1 MLSTAIG
8 VQFNVNDL
16 EANYEVVGTSDNYS
30 FQYNLGKG
38 SDIASFEGEA
48 IQKIISLE
56 GNYGE
61 FDIRVF
67 AASDIGV
74 RSEFIES
81 GISISPP
88 RFENTFTFA
97 NLRIENLPENAN
109 IGSVNLYEPQYPGD
123 KLEVESEYVN
133 RNVKISWSL
142 IPPVG
147 HAKEG
152 QTVTTELLNDSFFER
167 FSITLENGSG
177 AQVIDNQVLANSVGM
192 QDTLLT
198 ADVTGLLNEYRDFSL
213 TLNEASFQDID
224 FDRTLGVKIVS
235 HDSFGRTATG
245 VLTGIN
251 YSPQVEGL
259 SYALRGSDMSF
270 SWFSNDTDFSGVSIQ
285 SLAIPSDKSLIYPQD
300 LQSSYEYY
308 QELNSAES
316 WNFGRSEYRSGDM
329 ATYSDSVYRAKT
341 DINKSLIDDL
351 GRQNTNPSN
360 TDLWE
365 NVGEKFDYQFNQQD
379 VFEESYSTYQVWG
392 YSYYYTFQAIDGYG
406 SSDVYNLTD
415 FGLALNRNLKAFT
428 SEVKIGALRYRE
440 QEDDLIFNWDVVDQD
455 GTLVDLDK
463 YRFAL
468 TNSDVPSVLGLSG
481 SLFDSETKEFLTG
494 ITEGNT
500 SKISTVDE
508 FGNRKVLYD
517 LPNTEVFNT
526 YEFTREINNQIYG
539 TGGFLTNYEI
549 FNASTIYVVADN
561 VADSNKNIFTAL
573 LDTDYQN
580 NEPYIRPFYTP
591 WQSSE
596 TYAQDD
602 IIEYAGDLYK
612 LKQEFGPDSDNVLG
626 IFDTGVN
633 YNSGD
638 LVIYPDA
645 NISPYFTN
653 QEYLAGDVVLFDQTF
668 YLALQN
674 QAAEDNYFPNQ
685 YKRYWQNISVFDNL
699 NAVIYKA
706 KSGIN
711 SSIQNPYVSAD
722 SWQPQRPNNSEYFSK
737 HVSGFNLSCDPWSNS
752 LSYNPGALVL
762 YANDIWSGI
771 KNNGPIYDDI
781 QQPSSSSTY
790 WTNVDANGQDIVS
803 DYNLG
808 DLVYYSGAVYKCLSD
823 TPNAAPM
830 PAVLNFG
837 DSIASDYLA
846 CDWIP
851 FWEKNTS
858 YDGFVYGHIGIP
870 ESGKR
875 SVGLEVGI
883 IDNKGEVLNSQKIIG
898 INQEPSILSNGF
910 QVDSLSETT
919 KVKFNF
925 NYAFSSQEKTT
936 KVNLYRSSE
945 PNFEITG
952 SDGLPYD
959 TIGGDSTLVKVTLGA
974 ADATFGENITQIVDS
989 PPIPKID
996 GIDKITGYYY
1006 KILPFD
1012 DFGSGDL
1019 YGVNDNAG
1027 NLERCLVY
1035 PRNYSNKNP
1044 NGVGA
1049 VFRTSADDIP
1059 GPVKNLDIETA
1070 FENFFI
1076 SWNHPSG
1083 EIVTNSPS
1091 DNSIEYTF
1099 NDNIPNDLSHYEV
1112 WMSTDSKLELGSLG
1126 SDVFLKSERDPFED
1140 VDFSNNKGYR
1150 RIEGNIPSVIS
1161 DSEPIPIELQDPAS
1175 GITNAKRIFN
1185 VPANGPEIET
1195 SYLGK
1200 TNETKYFWVRPV
1212 DFAGNKGPFTG
1223 AADLGG
1229 GQEILGF
1236 EATLGQASA
1245 TDIDD
1250 FELNMTEIFGNTI
1263 ALAPQP
1269 DPFDGDGSYVSWP
1282 QHVLYYQGTGYLING
1297 SGVGPNYDTQRASYI
1312 WWDNDNQAE
1321 SADPDQEYV
1330 NVGLRNIYYKN
1341 VNYKVSNSHPAGSR
1355 EQDSANQDY
1364 IDPDPN
1370 FGEGDFIVA
1379 RLAGFPSNAAATPV
1393 YHAFANALI
1402 GTANIAEAAIVD
1414 AKINT
1419 LTADKITAG
1428 EIKGHEIK
1436 VGFGVTNEQTDT
1448 AKIGSISS
1456 VDFNDLVF
1464 DETFPQ
1470 ILNPNISGFSLK
1482 ADGTFAFQAG
1492 SSSLSYENDVLMLR
1506 GRMKQTNNK
1515 DYDFIELDCT
1525 PNYFNYVENEDGYF
1539 ISDDNVDSY
1548 IDITFRNT
1556 SIDDVSNIQLRATAV
1571 NDGGEAQLFDF
1582 NDINLLDGTAG
1593 KFGFEYVADSFEV
1606 DSESSTVTAR
1616 VKITADGFDSG
1627 LSTINNADSI
1637 AIYIKGKNSTHQK
1650 KTTISRIIDGKAAES
1665 IRLSATSQTFK
1676 VDKYGS
1682 IIGENEI
1689 TITAD
1694 VQNTSKG
1701 IQWTSNVDGIKIY
1714 DINGNEISET
1724 INGSPNYTQNKTV
1737 KIKFNDFPE
1746 SQLTVK
1752 ISAATEAGT
1761 VSPSVSDEMT
1771 FIVVEDGSNEVSA
1784 ILSNE
1789 NHTFTE
1795 TYNSSTGTY
1804 SLDSTNSGTDIEVFD
1819 GAQLLTPKSETDYGS
1834 LEDKAGYYYVAASS
1848 SAGISLDSTPTID
1861 ATDKKITYGAVTI
1874 SDDTLYSASATF
1886 TIQGTKKNGEA
1897 FGPIIKT
1904 QTFSVSRAGR
1914 DSSSIRL
1921 SATSQAFKVNKY
1933 GSIIGDNTITITA
1946 NLQNT
1951 IDSPKIKWKS
1961 SESGIK
1967 IYDPSGSNEISQTTY
1982 VDDDTVIIKHSE
1994 FSSSTT
2000 VKITATVENKGDVSA
2015 GSDEMTF
2022 IVLEDGSNVV
2032 SAVLS
2037 NETHTLSQYKDSN
2050 GNIKINPSLSG
2061 TSISVY
2067 DGVFLLD
2074 AYTSSDYSNLANK
2087 NGAYYVTATPAN
2099 NALISVYTTPTI
2111 STDKH
2116 NIDYGN
2122 ITILDHTFL
2131 RTYIQFD
2138 IIGKKTNGED
2148 FAVTKIQT
2156 FSVSVR
2162 GTDGD
2167 PGPGG
2172 SVPTF
2177 RGHWSKTYE
2186 DQQGTL
2192 YYNTYRAEQ
2201 STEQKPGRADIV
2213 YYPTDTFDYWICVE
2227 THLLNSSS
2235 DFITDKNAGKWV
2247 EFGNEFENVA
2257 TNILLT
2263 NDAYVKHRLVIGSR
2277 EGEMGSIISNGGSS
2291 GGTFE
2296 GGFDPD
2302 GTLKANENYD
2312 TAGFRLEKVDDN
2324 VALFDVGGPITDTDG
2339 SKINNLYSYLRYS
2352 SKLQKIEMR
2361 GANINNTSYED
2372 LGIGTTASTALAA
2385 EASDQ
2390 KATFIGGGY
2399 DNSIDEENIANNLAS
2414 TIVGGAKNFIKGRYS
2429 FVGNGVLNWCQDNFS
2444 AIVAGYNNTV
2454 GSSEYSDT
2462 NEGANF
2468 IGAGQNN
2475 KIRGGNNQSILGG
2488 SNNEIIN

>member
-48 IQKIISLE
+48 IQKVISLE

-61 FDIRVF
+61 FDVRVF

-88 RFENTFTFA
+88 KFENTFTFA

-308 QELNSAES
+308 QELNNAES

-341 DINKSLIDDL
+341 NINKSLIDST

-379 VFEESYSTYQVWG
+379 VFEQSYSTYQVWG

-549 FNASTIYVVADN
+549 FNASTIYVIGDN

-626 IFDTGVN
+626 VFDTGVN

-711 SSIQNPYVSAD
+711 SSIQNPYVNAD

-737 HVSGFNLSCDPWSNS
+737 HISGFNLNCDPWNNS

-771 KNNGPIYDDI
+771 KNNGPIYEDI

-808 DLVYYSGAVYKCLSD
+808 DLVYYSGAVYKCLSN

-959 TIGGDSTLVKVTLGA
+959 TIGGDSN
-974 ADATFGENITQIVDS
+974 FGKGYTWRRRCNIWG
-989 PPIPKID
+989 K
-996 GIDKITGYYY
+996 Y
-1006 KILPFD
+1006 
-1012 DFGSGDL
+1012 
-1019 YGVNDNAG
+1019 N
-1027 NLERCLVY
+1027 
-1035 PRNYSNKNP
+1035 
-1044 NGVGA
+1044 
-1049 VFRTSADDIP
+1049 
-1059 GPVKNLDIETA
+1059 
-1070 FENFFI
+1070 
-1076 SWNHPSG
+1076 
-1083 EIVTNSPS
+1083 TNSR
-1091 DNSIEYTF
+1091 F
-1099 NDNIPNDLSHYEV
+1099 
-1112 WMSTDSKLELGSLG
+1112 
-1126 SDVFLKSERDPFED
+1126 
-1140 VDFSNNKGYR
+1140 
-1150 RIEGNIPSVIS
+1150 
-1161 DSEPIPIELQDPAS
+1161 
-1175 GITNAKRIFN
+1175 
-1185 VPANGPEIET
+1185 
-1195 SYLGK
+1195 
-1200 TNETKYFWVRPV
+1200 
-1212 DFAGNKGPFTG
+1212 
-1223 AADLGG
+1223 
-1229 GQEILGF
+1229 
-1236 EATLGQASA
+1236 
-1245 TDIDD
+1245 
-1250 FELNMTEIFGNTI
+1250 
-1263 ALAPQP
+1263 
-1269 DPFDGDGSYVSWP
+1269 
-1282 QHVLYYQGTGYLING
+1282 
-1297 SGVGPNYDTQRASYI
+1297 
-1312 WWDNDNQAE
+1312 
-1321 SADPDQEYV
+1321 
-1330 NVGLRNIYYKN
+1330 
-1341 VNYKVSNSHPAGSR
+1341 
-1355 EQDSANQDY
+1355 
-1364 IDPDPN
+1364 
-1370 FGEGDFIVA
+1370 
-1379 RLAGFPSNAAATPV
+1379 
-1393 YHAFANALI
+1393 
-1402 GTANIAEAAIVD
+1402 TAN
-1414 AKINT
+1414 
-1419 LTADKITAG
+1419 
-1428 EIKGHEIK
+1428 
-1436 VGFGVTNEQTDT
+1436 
-1448 AKIGSISS
+1448 S
-1456 VDFNDLVF
+1456 
-1464 DETFPQ
+1464 
-1470 ILNPNISGFSLK
+1470 
-1482 ADGTFAFQAG
+1482 
-1492 SSSLSYENDVLMLR
+1492 
-1506 GRMKQTNNK
+1506 
-1515 DYDFIELDCT
+1515 
-1525 PNYFNYVENEDGYF
+1525 
-1539 ISDDNVDSY
+1539 
-1548 IDITFRNT
+1548 
-1556 SIDDVSNIQLRATAV
+1556 
-1571 NDGGEAQLFDF
+1571 
-1582 NDINLLDGTAG
+1582 
-1593 KFGFEYVADSFEV
+1593 
-1606 DSESSTVTAR
+1606 
-1616 VKITADGFDSG
+1616 
-1627 LSTINNADSI
+1627 
-1637 AIYIKGKNSTHQK
+1637 
-1650 KTTISRIIDGKAAES
+1650 
-1665 IRLSATSQTFK
+1665 
-1676 VDKYGS
+1676 
-1682 IIGENEI
+1682 
-1689 TITAD
+1689 
-1694 VQNTSKG
+1694 
-1701 IQWTSNVDGIKIY
+1701 
-1714 DINGNEISET
+1714 
-1724 INGSPNYTQNKTV
+1724 
-1737 KIKFNDFPE
+1737 
-1746 SQLTVK
+1746 
-1752 ISAATEAGT
+1752 
-1761 VSPSVSDEMT
+1761 
-1771 FIVVEDGSNEVSA
+1771 
-1784 ILSNE
+1784 
-1789 NHTFTE
+1789 
-1795 TYNSSTGTY
+1795 
-1804 SLDSTNSGTDIEVFD
+1804 
-1819 GAQLLTPKSETDYGS
+1819 
-1834 LEDKAGYYYVAASS
+1834 
-1848 SAGISLDSTPTID
+1848 
-1861 ATDKKITYGAVTI
+1861 
-1874 SDDTLYSASATF
+1874 
-1886 TIQGTKKNGEA
+1886 
-1897 FGPIIKT
+1897 
-1904 QTFSVSRAGR
+1904 
-1914 DSSSIRL
+1914 
-1921 SATSQAFKVNKY
+1921 
-1933 GSIIGDNTITITA
+1933 
-1946 NLQNT
+1946 
-1951 IDSPKIKWKS
+1951 
-1961 SESGIK
+1961 
-1967 IYDPSGSNEISQTTY
+1967 
-1982 VDDDTVIIKHSE
+1982 
-1994 FSSSTT
+1994 
-2000 VKITATVENKGDVSA
+2000 
-2015 GSDEMTF
+2015 
-2022 IVLEDGSNVV
+2022 
-2032 SAVLS
+2032 
-2037 NETHTLSQYKDSN
+2037 
-2050 GNIKINPSLSG
+2050 
-2061 TSISVY
+2061 
-2067 DGVFLLD
+2067 
-2074 AYTSSDYSNLANK
+2074 
-2087 NGAYYVTATPAN
+2087 
-2099 NALISVYTTPTI
+2099 
-2111 STDKH
+2111 
-2116 NIDYGN
+2116 
-2122 ITILDHTFL
+2122 
-2131 RTYIQFD
+2131 
-2138 IIGKKTNGED
+2138 
-2148 FAVTKIQT
+2148 
-2156 FSVSVR
+2156 
-2162 GTDGD
+2162 
-2167 PGPGG
+2167 
-2172 SVPTF
+2172 
-2177 RGHWSKTYE
+2177 
-2186 DQQGTL
+2186 
-2192 YYNTYRAEQ
+2192 
-2201 STEQKPGRADIV
+2201 
-2213 YYPTDTFDYWICVE
+2213 
-2227 THLLNSSS
+2227 
-2235 DFITDKNAGKWV
+2235 
-2247 EFGNEFENVA
+2247 
-2257 TNILLT
+2257 
-2263 NDAYVKHRLVIGSR
+2263 
-2277 EGEMGSIISNGGSS
+2277 
-2291 GGTFE
+2291 
-2296 GGFDPD
+2296 
-2302 GTLKANENYD
+2302 
-2312 TAGFRLEKVDDN
+2312 
-2324 VALFDVGGPITDTDG
+2324 
-2339 SKINNLYSYLRYS
+2339 
-2352 SKLQKIEMR
+2352 
-2361 GANINNTSYED
+2361 
-2372 LGIGTTASTALAA
+2372 
-2385 EASDQ
+2385 
-2390 KATFIGGGY
+2390 
-2399 DNSIDEENIANNLAS
+2399 
-2414 TIVGGAKNFIKGRYS
+2414 
-2429 FVGNGVLNWCQDNFS
+2429 
-2444 AIVAGYNNTV
+2444 
-2454 GSSEYSDT
+2454 
-2462 NEGANF
+2462 
-2468 IGAGQNN
+2468 
-2475 KIRGGNNQSILGG
+2475 
-2488 SNNEIIN
+2488 